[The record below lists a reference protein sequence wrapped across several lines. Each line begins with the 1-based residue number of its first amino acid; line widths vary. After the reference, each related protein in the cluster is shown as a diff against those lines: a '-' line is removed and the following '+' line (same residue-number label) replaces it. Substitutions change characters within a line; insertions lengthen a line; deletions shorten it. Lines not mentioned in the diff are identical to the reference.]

1 MPVKDIDFSAALK
14 PQALP
19 VAEPPLEPQVLD
31 PQLPAIVGMAL
42 VRGSLAAHE
51 ARISKMLEEAQAW
64 EITDD
69 LSLGHAVEMASEAK
83 KLNKEIE
90 VARTGF
96 VQPALEYQRGVT
108 NLAKGYQDRLAT
120 IEFDLKRKITGYQ
133 TKVELE
139 RLKQQEAA
147 RKASEELQKKINKEA
162 KKAGVEA
169 PLVAAPVIPPAPT
182 TTRTEKGTMSFREVW
197 KFEVTEPKKVP
208 RDYLEISDILIRNAV
223 KAGVREIPGVRIY
236 SEKVAAL
243 RT

>member
-1 MPVKDIDFSAALK
+1 MAKSEVDFSAALK
-14 PQALP
+14 PQVP
-19 VAEPPLEPQVLD
+19 VVVEVPLEPQVLD
-31 PQLPAIVGMAL
+31 LQLPAIVGMAL

-51 ARISKMLEEAQAW
+51 ARIVKMLEEARVW

-69 LSLGHAVEMASEAK
+69 LSLGHAVEMAAEAK

-96 VQPALEYQRGVT
+96 IQPALEYQRGVT
-108 NLAKGYQDRLAT
+108 NLSKGYQDRLAT
-120 IEFDLKRKITGYQ
+120 IEIDLKRKITGYQ
-133 TKVELE
+133 TRVELE

-147 RKASEELQKKINKEA
+147 RKATEELQKKIDKEA

-169 PLVAAPVIPPAPT
+169 PQVMAPVIAPAPT
-182 TTRTEKGTMSFREVW
+182 TTRTEKGSLSFREVW
-197 KFEVTEPKKVP
+197 KFEVTDAKKVP
-208 RDYLEISDILIRNAV
+208 RDYLEISDTLIRNAV
-223 KAGVREIPGVRIY
+223 KAGIREIPGIKIY